1 MAWWYGSWSLCA
13 EFVLPPFRRGVP
25 SYSPLPLLRL
35 RPFPTM
41 AVESVLI
48 INNYGKPRLA
58 TFYHSIP
65 PAQQQLL
72 IRTIFRLVSSRPD
85 GDVCNF
91 LDAPELDPLLQT
103 GRPSDAAKSK
113 SRSRGDKG
121 DGSSSITGG
130 QERRVI
136 YRHYAT
142 LWFVFVVDQ
151 SESELGI
158 LDLIQ
163 VSELSGARRRCPAAA
178 DDSCCATPGLR
189 RISRPFLSQRLRAG
203 SYIPLR
209 GGQCDLSGSHTGW
222 AGPRDEYQRDSQAR

>member
-1 MAWWYGSWSLCA
+1 
-13 EFVLPPFRRGVP
+13 
-25 SYSPLPLLRL
+25 
-35 RPFPTM
+35 M

-72 IRTIFRLVSSRPD
+72 IRTIFKLVSSRPD

-103 GRPSDAAKSK
+103 GRPGDATKSK
-113 SRSRGDKG
+113 SKPRGEKG
-121 DGSSSITGG
+121 EGSSTISSG

-163 VSELSGARRRCPAAA
+163 VFVESLDRFFPNVCELDLIFHYEEVNAILAEVIQGGLVLETNISEIVKQGGCIERLEKGVIRNLVL
-178 DDSCCATPGLR
+178 TM
-189 RISRPFLSQRLRAG
+189 IS
-203 SYIPLR
+203 
-209 GGQCDLSGSHTGW
+209 DLHRNL
-222 AGPRDEYQRDSQAR
+222 AQ

>member
-1 MAWWYGSWSLCA
+1 
-13 EFVLPPFRRGVP
+13 
-25 SYSPLPLLRL
+25 
-35 RPFPTM
+35 M

-72 IRTIFRLVSSRPD
+72 IRTIFKLVSSRPD

-103 GRPSDAAKSK
+103 GRPGDTTKSK
-113 SRSRGDKG
+113 SRSRGEKG
-121 DGSSSITGG
+121 EGSSSISSA

-163 VSELSGARRRCPAAA
+163 VSEGRQMADKTSPAAA
-178 DDSCCATPGLR
+178 DDSCCAMTRSLSSLWTASSRMSASLISYSTTKRSMRSWRKSFRAGWSLR
-189 RISRPFLSQRLRAG
+189 RIS
-203 SYIPLR
+203 
-209 GGQCDLSGSHTGW
+209 
-222 AGPRDEYQRDSQAR
+222 AR